1 MGGKSSQETRANST
15 TQQDPWKLAMPDLQ
29 QAFAAIGP
37 QWNNVNP
44 TGNENNAFAGLE
56 ANAAAGNP
64 YAGRI
69 GGLAD
74 DLLAGGTDRTGMVQG
89 SYDTLKGSL
98 TPYTTMNTDPYQ
110 NEAFSKYAGL
120 LGTDATNSV
129 KAQYEAAGYNP
140 SAGTFGKSIA
150 EGVGRAVAPVWAQER
165 NNLEAQKMGAING
178 LYQGGNTT
186 AGLLSGLDQTALGNR
201 TQGVNTAR
209 DALAANDAPYNRML
223 DIASQQR
230 GLPLSNIAQL
240 QNLILPM
247 AQLGGT
253 SNTDSF
259 SNTTKQMS
267 PVEEAQGWAN
277 VAGKLF
283 GAPGI
288 GGGGAA
294 RGWF

>member
-1 MGGKSSQETRANST
+1 VGT
-15 TQQDPWKLAMPDLQ
+15 AMPDLK

-64 YAGRI
+64 YAPKI

-74 DLLAGGTDRTGMVQG
+74 DLLSGGTDRTGMVQG

-98 TPYTTMNTDPYQ
+98 TPYTTMNTDPYS

-150 EGVGRAVAPVWAQER
+150 EGVGRAIAPVWAQER

-209 DALAANDAPYNRML
+209 DALAANDAPFNRML
-223 DIASQQR
+223 DIE
-230 GLPLSNIAQL
+230 AQSAACRC
-240 QNLILPM
+240 QHRATANLILPM

-267 PVEEAQGWAN
+267 PVEMAQGWTN
-277 VAGKLF
+277 VAKRLVRCAGHV
-283 GAPGI
+283 

>member
-15 TQQDPWKLAMPDLQ
+15 TQQEPWAAAMPDLQ
-29 QAFAAIGP
+29 RAFANIAP
-37 QWNNVNP
+37 QWNNVGT

-64 YAGRI
+64 YAGKI

-74 DLLAGGTDRTGMVQG
+74 DLLSGGTDRTGMVQG
-89 SYDTLKGSL
+89 SYDAFKGSM
-98 TPYTTMNTDPYQ
+98 TPYTTMDTDPYS

-140 SAGTFGKSIA
+140 SAGTFGKSVA

-178 LYQGGNTT
+178 LYQGGNAT

-201 TQGVNTAR
+201 TQGVDAAR
-209 DALAANDAPYNRML
+209 NALAAKDSPFNRML
-223 DIASQQR
+223 DVEAQRR
-230 GLPLSNIAQL
+230 GLPLQNIAQL
-240 QNLILPM
+240 QSLILPM

-259 SNTTKQMS
+259 SNTTKQAS
-267 PVEEAQGWAN
+267 PMEMAQGWTN
-277 VAGKLF
+277 VAKNLF
-283 GAPGI
+283 GAPGLS
-288 GGGGAA
+288 GGGAA